1 MTIWALPIAI
11 LITTTILAF
20 PLSRYLAWIMDGKY
34 RAPRALRWFED
45 RLNSG
50 TQDWKLYVGS
60 MLVFNTL
67 LFIFWLS
74 GSCPS
79 TVDAAQ
85 WGRQGDAGAVHHL
98 SQCRL
103 VYDEYRPPALL
114 GRPNIS
120 QTSAR
125 FSSGCRISSSPRR
138 SVSAGLW
145 RSSGR
150 SGVTRTWGISSW
162 ICGA

>member
-67 LFIFWLS
+67 LFIFGFLVLALQPVS
-74 GSCPS
+74 Y
-79 TVDAAQ
+79 T
-85 WGRQGDAGAVHHL
+85 HL
-98 SQCRL
+98 RAHETDSYLVCRL
-103 VYDEYRPPALL
+103 L
-114 GRPNIS
+114 
-120 QTSAR
+120 
-125 FSSGCRISSSPRR
+125 
-138 SVSAGLW
+138 
-145 RSSGR
+145 
-150 SGVTRTWGISSW
+150 
-162 ICGA
+162 